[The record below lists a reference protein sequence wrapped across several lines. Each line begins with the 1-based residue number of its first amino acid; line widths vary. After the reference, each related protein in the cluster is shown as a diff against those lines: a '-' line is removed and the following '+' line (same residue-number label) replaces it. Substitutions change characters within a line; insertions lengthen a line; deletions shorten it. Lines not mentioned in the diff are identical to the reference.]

1 MHLPIRISC
10 PLWHESIIPNRIET
24 LSLAVT
30 PQFEVSAG
38 YHHAPGAHWD
48 GAGVNFALFSA
59 HAERVELCIYDTSG
73 KRERERITL
82 PECTDHIW
90 HGRVAGVL
98 PGDCY
103 GYRVHGPYD
112 PVHGHRFNPNKLLI
126 DPYARLLKGKL
137 KWSDAHLGYRSNSPR
152 EDLSF
157 DRRDNAK
164 SMPKSV
170 VVDPAY
176 TWGNDRAP
184 SIHPSDSVIYEAHVR
199 GMTIVH
205 DAIDSSV
212 RGSFAGLGDTAIIG
226 HLKALGVT
234 TIELL
239 PVHHFVDDRFLVDK
253 NLKNYWGYSTLNFF
267 APEQRYFSGQTGGD
281 LAEIKQMVRKFHDAG
296 IEVILDV
303 VYNHTCEGDHRGPTL
318 SFKGIDNSS
327 YYRLLP
333 DDRRYY
339 INDTGCGNT
348 LNLNHPRVLQMVM
361 DSLRYWVTDMHVD
374 GFRFDLASTLA
385 REPDG
390 FNSRSAFLSAVTQDP
405 VLSRV
410 KLIAEPWD
418 IGPGGYQLGAFPAG
432 WSEWNDKFRDTVRR
446 YWRGDEAM
454 LPEFAGKVLG
464 SGDHFNHSGRGAW
477 SSINFITTHDGYT
490 LMDTVSYKERHN
502 AANGEENRDGHDA
515 NYSDNYGVEGL
526 TDKQEINTYRDLQR
540 RNMMATV
547 LLSQGVP
554 MILAGDEFGRTQQGN
569 NNAYCQDNEI
579 NWIDWSLRETDAAF
593 MDFVKS
599 VVALRQS
606 EPLFRLRKFT
616 QGASVSATWSDPD
629 GKPMQDHQWQES
641 YARCVS
647 LLLTDTGA
655 SGSASH
661 LLIIFNA
668 SKEAM
673 DVRFPEEAGD
683 RVWQCRLNTSQ
694 TSPINDAQ
702 IADKFLMAASS
713 LCVYLSQT

>member
-1 MHLPIRISC
+1 
-10 PLWHESIIPNRIET
+10 
-24 LSLAVT
+24 LALI

-38 YHHAPGAHWD
+38 SHHTLGAQWE

-59 HAERVELCIYDTSG
+59 NAERVELCIYDTSG

-82 PECTDHIW
+82 PECTDQIW
-90 HGRVAGVL
+90 HGYVAGLL

-103 GYRVHGPYD
+103 AYRVHGPYD
-112 PVHGHRFNPNKLLI
+112 PVNGHRFNPNKLLI
-126 DPYARLLKGKL
+126 DPYARQLKGSI
-137 KWSDAHLGYRSNSPR
+137 KWSDMHLGYRSSSPR

-157 DRRDNAK
+157 DRRDNARL
-164 SMPKSV
+164 MPKAV

-184 SIHPSDSVIYEAHVR
+184 DIHPSDSVIYEAHVR

-205 DAIDSSV
+205 DAIDSSIQ
-212 RGSFAGLGDTAIIG
+212 GSFAALGDAAIIG

-239 PVHHFVDDRFLVDK
+239 PVHQFVDDRFLVDK
-253 NLKNYWGYSTLNFF
+253 DLKNYWGYSTLNFF
-267 APEQRYFSGQTGGD
+267 APEQRYMSSQSGGD

-327 YYRLLP
+327 YYRLLADHP
-333 DDRRYY
+333 RYY
-339 INDTGCGNT
+339 LNDTGCGNT

-361 DSLRYWVTDMHVD
+361 DSLRYWVTEMHVD
-374 GFRFDLASTLA
+374 GFRFDLASSLA
-385 REPDG
+385 RDPNG
-390 FNSRSAFLSAVTQDP
+390 FNSRSAFLGAAMQDP

-418 IGPGGYQLGAFPAG
+418 IGPGGYQLGGFPAG
-432 WSEWNDKFRDTVRR
+432 WSEWNDKYRDNVRR
-446 YWRGDEAM
+446 YWRGDESM
-454 LPEFAGKVLG
+454 LPEFAGRVLG
-464 SGDHFNHSGRGAW
+464 SSDHFNHSGRGAW

-502 AANGEENRDGHDA
+502 EANGEDNRDGHDA
-515 NYSDNYGVEGL
+515 NYSENYGVEGP
-526 TDKQEINTYRDLQR
+526 TDNKEINAYRDLQR

-579 NWIDWSLRETDAAF
+579 NWIDWSLRQKDAEFLA
-593 MDFVKS
+593 FVKS

-606 EPLFRLRKFT
+606 EPVLRLRKFVEGDSDSIT
-616 QGASVSATWSDPD
+616 AAWSDPE

-641 YARCVS
+641 YVRCVS
-647 LLLTDTGA
+647 LMLTDKTA
-655 SGSASH
+655 TDSAKH
-661 LLIIFNA
+661 LLIVFNA
-668 SKEAM
+668 SKDSM
-673 DVRFPEEAGD
+673 DVRFPESVAD
-683 RVWQCRLNTSQ
+683 NLWQCRLNTSQ
-694 TSPINDAQ
+694 ENPVFAEK
-702 IADKFLMAASS
+702 IADKFFMAASS
-713 LCVYLSQT
+713 LCVYSSQT

>member
-1 MHLPIRISC
+1 M
-10 PLWHESIIPNRIET
+10 
-24 LSLAVT
+24 AVI

-38 YHHAPGAHWD
+38 SHHALGANWD

-59 HAERVELCIYDTSG
+59 HAERVELCLYDTSG

-82 PECTDHIW
+82 PECTDQVW
-90 HGRVAGVL
+90 HGYVAGVL

-103 GYRVHGPYD
+103 AYRVHGPYD
-112 PVHGHRFNPNKLLI
+112 PASGHRFNPNKLLV
-126 DPYARLLKGKL
+126 DPYARQLKGKL
-137 KWSDAHLGYRSNSPR
+137 KWSDAHLAYRSNSPR

-157 DRRDNAK
+157 DRRDNAR

-176 TWGNDRAP
+176 TWGDDCSP
-184 SIHPSDSVIYEAHVR
+184 VIHSSDSVIYEAHVR
-199 GMTIVH
+199 GMTIQH
-205 DAIDSSV
+205 DAIDPSV
-212 RGSFAGLGDTAIIG
+212 RGSFAALGDAAIVG

-267 APEQRYFSGQTGGD
+267 APEQRYISNQSGGG
-281 LAEIKQMVRKFHDAG
+281 LAEVKQMVRKFHDAG

-327 YYRLLP
+327 YYRLLS
-333 DDRRYY
+333 DDQRYY

-361 DSLRYWVTDMHVD
+361 DSLRYWVTEMHVD
-374 GFRFDLASTLA
+374 GFRFDLASSLA
-385 REPDG
+385 RDPEG
-390 FNSRSAFLSAVTQDP
+390 FNSRSAFLGSVRQDP

-418 IGPGGYQLGAFPAG
+418 IGPGGYQLGGFPTG
-432 WSEWNDKFRDTVRR
+432 WSEWNDKYRDTVRR
-446 YWRGDEAM
+446 YWRGDESM
-454 LPEFAGKVLG
+454 LPEFAGRVFG
-464 SGDHFNHSGRGAW
+464 SSDHFNHSGRGAW

-502 AANGEENRDGHDA
+502 EANGEENRDGHDA
-515 NYSDNYGVEGL
+515 NYSDNYGVEGP
-526 TDKQEINTYRDLQR
+526 TDKEEVNDYRDLQR

-579 NWIDWSLRETDAAF
+579 NWVDWSLCESDADF
-593 MDFVKS
+593 LEFVKS

-606 EPLFRLRKFT
+606 EPLFRLRKFIE
-616 QGASVSATWSDPD
+616 GESGSVTAAWSDPD

-647 LLLTDTGA
+647 LLLTDTA
-655 SGSASH
+655 AAEPDSQMSGH
-661 LLIIFNA
+661 ILVVFNA

-673 DVRFPEEAGD
+673 EVRFPELAGD
-683 RVWQCRLNTSQ
+683 RSWQCRLNTSQ
-694 TSPINDAQ
+694 TNPINAEKV
-702 IADKFLMAASS
+702 ADKFLMAASS
-713 LCVYLSQT
+713 LCVYSSQT

>member
-1 MHLPIRISC
+1 M
-10 PLWHESIIPNRIET
+10 
-24 LSLAVT
+24 AVI

-38 YHHAPGAHWD
+38 SHHAPGANWD

-59 HAERVELCIYDTSG
+59 HADRVELCIYDTSG
-73 KRERERITL
+73 KRERARITL

-90 HGRVAGVL
+90 HGYVAGVL

-103 GYRVHGPYD
+103 AYRVHGPYD
-112 PVHGHRFNPNKLLI
+112 PENGHRFNPNKLLV
-126 DPYARLLKGKL
+126 DPYARQLKGNV
-137 KWSDAHLGYRSNSPR
+137 KWSDTHLAYRSSSPR

-176 TWGNDRAP
+176 TWGDDRGP
-184 SIHPSDSVIYEAHVR
+184 VIHPSDSVIYEAHVR

-212 RGSFAGLGDTAIIG
+212 RGSYAALGDAAVIG

-239 PVHHFVDDRFLVDK
+239 PIHHFVDDRFLVDK

-267 APEQRYFSGQTGGD
+267 APEQRYFSGQSGGD
-281 LAEIKQMVRKFHDAG
+281 LAEVKQMVRKFHDAG

-333 DDRRYY
+333 HDQRYY

-361 DSLRYWVTDMHVD
+361 DSLRYWVNEMHVD

-385 REPDG
+385 RDPDG
-390 FNSRSAFLSAVTQDP
+390 FNNRSAFLGAVTQDP
-405 VLSRV
+405 VLNRV

-418 IGPGGYQLGAFPAG
+418 IGPGGYQLGGFPAG
-432 WSEWNDKFRDTVRR
+432 WSEWNDKYRDTVRR
-446 YWRGDEAM
+446 YWRGDESI

-477 SSINFITTHDGYT
+477 SSVNFITTHDGYT
-490 LMDTVSYKERHN
+490 LMDTVSYRERHN
-502 AANGEENRDGHDA
+502 EANGEENRDGHNA
-515 NYSDNYGVEGL
+515 NYSDNYGVEGK
-526 TDKQEINTYRDLQR
+526 TDKEEINSYRDLQR

-579 NWIDWSLRETDAAF
+579 NWIDWSLCETDAGFLAF
-593 MDFVKS
+593 VQS

-606 EPLFRLRKFT
+606 EPLFRFRKFIE
-616 QGASVSATWSDPD
+616 GDDESVTATWSDPD

-647 LLLTDTGA
+647 LLLTDNVATD
-655 SGSASH
+655 STSH
-661 LLIIFNA
+661 LLIVFNA

-673 DVRFPEEAGD
+673 DVRFPDSAGT
-683 RVWQCRLNTSQ
+683 REWQCRLNTSQ
-694 TSPINDAQ
+694 THPINEAKV
-702 IADKFLMAASS
+702 AEKFLMVASS
-713 LCVYLSQT
+713 LCVYSSQS